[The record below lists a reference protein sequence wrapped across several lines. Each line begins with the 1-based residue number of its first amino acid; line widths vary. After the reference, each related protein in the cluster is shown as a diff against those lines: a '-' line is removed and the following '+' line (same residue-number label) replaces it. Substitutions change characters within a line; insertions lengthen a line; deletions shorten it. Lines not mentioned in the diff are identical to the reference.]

1 MTREKAH
8 EQIECLH
15 INDIQTRGLHL
26 VIDKIYDDF
35 EKKEEAE
42 IKDRLAE
49 LEKVILD
56 CYLARGYKV
65 NVGGWAFK
73 INISTLHKIKDI
85 QIMFRQDI
93 CSNWETVF
101 RTDAKTT
108 KEMFDEA
115 IEIFQY
121 QTRELNAK

>member
-1 MTREKAH
+1 MTREK
-8 EQIECLH
+8 E
-15 INDIQTRGLHL
+15 
-26 VIDKIYDDF
+26 
-35 EKKEEAE
+35 
-42 IKDRLAE
+42 DRLAE

-56 CYLARGYKV
+56 YYLVIGYKV

-93 CSNWETVF
+93 CSNWEIVF

-108 KEMFDEA
+108 KEMFDKA
-115 IEIFQY
+115 IEYFS
-121 QTRELNAK
+121 TKG